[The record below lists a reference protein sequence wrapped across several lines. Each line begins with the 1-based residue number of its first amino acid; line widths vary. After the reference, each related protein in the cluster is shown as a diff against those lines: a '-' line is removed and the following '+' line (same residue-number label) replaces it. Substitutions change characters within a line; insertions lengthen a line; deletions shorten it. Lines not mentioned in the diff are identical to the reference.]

1 MNPLRAFLRDETGT
15 ASIEFVFVVPIIVTI
30 FTASFES
37 SFYMARHVMLE
48 RSVDLVVRDIRLGK
62 YATLTHNALKQKICE
77 RSALVESVD
86 TCIKAMKIWLQ
97 PISTA
102 NFVMAPSPNGCVDRN
117 AVIDPLVA
125 TPTTEFKFGV
135 QNEIMLMRVCLKE
148 KPMFP
153 TTAVGAQ
160 LIKDGTDGHY
170 GMVTMSVFVNE
181 PT

>member
-1 MNPLRAFLRDETGT
+1 MNRLRAFFQDEAGT
-15 ASIEFVFVVPIIVTI
+15 ASIEFLFVVPILMTI
-30 FTASFES
+30 FMASFES

-62 YATLTHNALKQKICE
+62 LTGLTHNGLKQKICE

-86 TCIKAMKIWLQ
+86 TCVKAMKIWLQ

-102 NFVMAPSPNGCVDRN
+102 DFEMAPSPNGCVDRN
-117 AVIDPLVA
+117 ATIDPLVA
-125 TPTTEFKFGV
+125 TPTTEFKFGL

-181 PT
+181 PA